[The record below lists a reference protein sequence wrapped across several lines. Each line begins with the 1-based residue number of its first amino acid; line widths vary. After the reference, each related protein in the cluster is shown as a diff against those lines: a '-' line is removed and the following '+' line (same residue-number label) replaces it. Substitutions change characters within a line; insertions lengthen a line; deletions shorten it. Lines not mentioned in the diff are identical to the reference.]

1 MTIEHD
7 GKPGAVVITGASTGI
22 GRACALELNRI
33 GFRVFAGVRNDA
45 DGTGLKEASSGRIT
59 PVMLDVTDHGSISA
73 AAETVAQVMGDGG
86 IRGLVNNAGIV
97 VGGPFEFLPLDDMRR
112 QFEVNFFGQIAVT
125 RAFLP
130 LLRKGRGRIVNMGS
144 ISGRVVTP
152 FVGPYGASK
161 HALEALSDALRV
173 ELMPWDIEVA
183 LIEPGSIATPIWKKS
198 VSAAAA
204 AVYPAQ
210 ARELYGNAM
219 LAVQQA
225 ALRKG
230 EEAIPVSTVVQAV
243 VHAVTAARPKTRY
256 LVGRGARIQA
266 LFKKFLPD
274 RLLDRLI
281 MRRLR
286 LPSPQKTQK
295 NR

>member
-1 MTIEHD
+1 MSTEHD
-7 GKPGAVVITGASTGI
+7 GKRGAVVITGASTGI
-22 GRACALELNRI
+22 GRACALELDRI

-45 DGTGLKEASSGRIT
+45 DGTGLKEASAGRIT
-59 PVMLDVTDHGSISA
+59 PVMLDVTDHGSLSA
-73 AAETVAQVMGDGG
+73 AAEAVARASGEGG

-97 VGGPFEFLPLDDMRR
+97 VGGPFEFLPIDQMRR

-130 LLRKGRGRIVNMGS
+130 LLRKSRGRIVNMGS

-152 FVGPYGASK
+152 FVGSYGASK

-173 ELMPWDIEVA
+173 ELMPWGIEVA

-204 AVYPAQ
+204 VAEGYPAQ
-210 ARELYGNAM
+210 ARELYGSAM
-219 LAVQQA
+219 IAVQQA

-230 EEAIPVSTVVQAV
+230 EEAIPVSTVVRAV

-256 LVGRGARIQA
+256 LVGRGAKIQA
-266 LFKKFLPD
+266 LLKKVLPD

-281 MRRLR
+281 MKQLR
-286 LPSPQKTQK
+286 L
-295 NR
+295 